1 MSSSSAAEAPAA
13 GATPNRKRAREEE
26 EEGEDGQPARPQP
39 PPQPRQRFGQIRVGQ
54 KRRRGMTGER
64 NVMADGFLNIDVTSG
79 SGNKVGGIKATAFS
93 PMLLP
98 VYDADGKLVT
108 VAFENDHQFSK
119 AWAKAGHIQVNA
131 DGTRSPTAAW
141 YAFRAKGLALK
152 KGKRRPFPRSY
163 GPADYAFIDGK
174 EVGYVAS
181 RSLKYVPEYGALID
195 KLPIM
200 DELEKVIRSGQSVM
214 IIDGDGPPRHLY
226 PHGMD
231 LTLSNWDAMLNN
243 ASYPF
248 GHGYVVARK
257 LAERCYP
264 HLKF

>member
-1 MSSSSAAEAPAA
+1 MSSSAAEAAA
-13 GATPNRKRAREEE
+13 GANPNSSRKRAREEDG
-26 EEGEDGQPARPQP
+26 EGDEQQLVRPQP

-54 KRRRGMTGER
+54 KRRRGVTGER

-79 SGNKVGGIKATAFS
+79 SGNKVGGIKATTFS

-98 VYDADGKLVT
+98 VHDAEGKLVT
-108 VAFENDHQFSK
+108 VAFELDWGHSK
-119 AWAKAGHIQVNA
+119 AWAKAGHIQVLA
-131 DGTRSPTAAW
+131 DGTRVPTAAW

-152 KGKRRPFPRSY
+152 KGRRHPFPRSY
-163 GPADYAFIDGK
+163 GPPDCAFIDGK
-174 EVGYVAS
+174 EVAYVPS

-200 DELEKVIRSGQSVM
+200 DELEKVVRSGQSVM
-214 IIDGDGPPRHLY
+214 IIDGDGPSRHLY

-248 GHGYVVARK
+248 GHGYIVARK

-264 HLKF
+264 QIPR